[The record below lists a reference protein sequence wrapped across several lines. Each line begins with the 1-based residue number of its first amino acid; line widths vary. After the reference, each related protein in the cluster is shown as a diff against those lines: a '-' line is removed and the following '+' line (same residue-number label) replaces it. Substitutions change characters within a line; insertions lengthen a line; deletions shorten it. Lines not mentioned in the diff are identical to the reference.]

1 MLAITLGAASVL
13 TGCMT
18 GERPTFSDTPA
29 VIGAFT
35 GDAPVDGVLTLFD
48 SVVDAVF
55 TAEYTITPAIGVPT
69 TATVTQIAPGG
80 ARSVTIGDIRFITDE
95 TGTRTCRLSAGT
107 CEDGILAQR
116 VSDTGIT
123 PDFVF
128 GDVAKRLRIDAN
140 RNTGDTSTTIV
151 DVLGYPATCVDV
163 PVSGGTK
170 QYCSLLDGV
179 MSSFV
184 GGDVTVSMTS
194 YVALGDPSLLS
205 A

>member
-1 MLAITLGAASVL
+1 MLAIAMGAVSVL

-48 SVVDAVF
+48 SVVDAEF
-55 TAEYTITPAIGVPT
+55 TAEYTITPAMGTPT

-80 ARSVTIGDIRFITDE
+80 RSVTIGDVRFVTDE
-95 TGTRTCRLSAGT
+95 TGSRTCQLSTGT
-107 CEDGILAQR
+107 CENGLLAQR
-116 VSDTGIT
+116 VSDSAIT
-123 PDFVF
+123 PDFAF
-128 GDVAKRLRIDAN
+128 GDMAKRLRIDAN
-140 RNTGDTSTTIV
+140 RNIGDTSTTIV
-151 DVLGYPATCVDV
+151 DVLGNPATCVDV

-179 MSSFV
+179 VSSFV
-184 GGDVTVSMTS
+184 GGDVTVTMTS
-194 YVALGDPSLLS
+194 YVAQGDPLLMS

>member
-1 MLAITLGAASVL
+1 
-13 TGCMT
+13 MT

-29 VIGAFT
+29 VVGAFT

-69 TATVTQIAPGG
+69 TAKVTQIAPGG
-80 ARSVTIGDIRFITDE
+80 ARSVTIGDVRFITDE
-95 TGTRTCRLSAGT
+95 AGTRTCRLSAGT
-107 CEDGILAQR
+107 CEDGLLPQR

-123 PDFVF
+123 PDFAF
-128 GDVAKRLRIDAN
+128 GDVAKRLRIDAS
-140 RNTGDTSTTIV
+140 RNTGDTSMTIV
-151 DVLGYPATCVDV
+151 DVLGNTATCVDV

-179 MSSFV
+179 VSSFV

-194 YVALGDPSLLS
+194 YVAQGDPSLLS